1 MFAHSVFNEPPTSFA
16 EPRAVSA
23 LRSTSRIVS
32 ALVAALGGLILA
44 GWIWRLGASGSW
56 ASSHV
61 MMRPDTSLAF
71 ILAGVSLGLLSWK
84 GRGVRLAARFCA
96 LAVAV
101 IGLLSLGQD
110 LFGWNIGMD
119 QLLFGAEPEA
129 AGTAHPGRMA
139 SNTAFNFLLIGL
151 SLALLDAGGR
161 RGLRIAQLLVLLVA
175 AVSLMELVGHLFN
188 FVRFARSASLA
199 GMAISTSLTFIILCL
214 GVLFAR
220 PERGVMAFVTGS
232 SAGALMT
239 RRMLLAAVSIP
250 LALGGLALAGE
261 REGFFDGPGG
271 ISLMAVAIVIVFVT
285 LIWQSA
291 RARSQVDSERR
302 LMMEILR
309 RSEAR
314 LAKAQEMVRL
324 GYWEQDLVTDE
335 LSWSD
340 EVYRIFGLAPQTA
353 VTVETFFERVHPD
366 DVEMVKRAIGEAERK
381 RRPYHLDHH
390 IVRPNGSV
398 RVVHEEVEFICD
410 GAGRPVRLVGTV
422 QDVTGLKR
430 AEEALRESEERYR
443 AFITNSSEGIWRFE
457 GEPPLDTGLPI
468 DEQIDLLFERSRL
481 AECNDAM
488 ARMYGYERAQ
498 EIVGAR
504 LEDLLPRSNPRNIE
518 FLRAFI
524 QAGYKLSDAE
534 SYEFD
539 QAGQPKCFSNSLT
552 GIVKDG
558 KLLRAW
564 GTQRDITER
573 KQAEEELRES
583 AVRQR
588 LALEAAE
595 MGAWEF
601 DPGTGQITLSP
612 SVAELFGV
620 APGPRQVEL
629 AEWAERIHPDDF
641 ARIWEA
647 FARAI
652 RGEGD
657 YDAEYRVLQPDG
669 SARWVMS
676 RGVLA
681 SDEGGRSRRFYGV
694 TADITARKLAEQER
708 EELLARE
715 QKARADAELA
725 NRMKDEFLAT
735 VSHELRT
742 PLSSILGWAQLLRA
756 DKLDEAAAAR
766 AIEVIERSAQSQA
779 RLIEDILDVSRIIT
793 GKLKLNAQPVDIAA
807 TLRSAVEVVRPGAEA
822 KDITLSAV
830 IDFQEGV
837 VHGDPNRL
845 QQAIW
850 NLLSNAVKFTPRRGR
865 IEARLERVGSQV
877 EITVSDTGQG
887 IPEKFLPHVFERFR
901 QADGSSARQHSGLGL
916 GLAIVRHIVEMHGGA
931 VSAESAGTG
940 QGATF
945 KIRLPLAASRIQ
957 ARPPEAGRKDKA
969 PATSPS
975 LMVGRTLEGVRALVV
990 DDNADSLEVISRFLT
1005 LHRADVAT
1013 AVSADEA
1020 LATLTRY
1027 RPNVLICDIAMPGK
1041 DGYELIREVR
1051 SRESQQGGRIPA
1063 IALTAHAKAEDRDRA
1078 VAAGFQMHVSKP
1090 VEPAELVRA
1099 VASLTRPAR
1108 A

>member
-1 MFAHSVFNEPPTSFA
+1 MFAHSGFNEPPTSFA

-23 LRSTSRIVS
+23 LLSASRIAS
-32 ALVAALGGLILA
+32 ALVAVIGGLILA
-44 GWIWRLGASGSW
+44 GWIWRLGVIRSWEPDHALMKPGASF
-56 ASSHV
+56 
-61 MMRPDTSLAF
+61 AF
-71 ILAGVSLGLLSWK
+71 ILAGVSLGLLSWG

-96 LAVAV
+96 LAVAL

-110 LFGWNIGMD
+110 LFGWNIGID

-129 AGTAHPGRMA
+129 VGIARPGRMTPH
-139 SNTAFNFLLIGL
+139 SAFNFLLIGL
-151 SLALLDAGGR
+151 SLALLDTGGKL
-161 RGLRIAQLLVLLVA
+161 GLRTAQLLALLVA
-175 AVSLMELVGHLFN
+175 AISLMELAGHLFN
-188 FVRFARSASLA
+188 FVRFSRGGSLV
-199 GMAISTSLTFIILCL
+199 GMAISTSLTFIVLCL

-220 PERGVMAFVTGS
+220 PERGLMAFVTRA
-232 SAGALMT
+232 SAGGLMT

-250 LALGGLALAGE
+250 LALGVLALAGE
-261 REGFFDGPGG
+261 RAGFFDEPGA
-271 ISLMAVAIVIVFVT
+271 ISLMAVTTVIVFVT

-291 RARSQVDSERR
+291 RALGQVDAERR
-302 LMMEILR
+302 LTMATLR

-314 LAKAQEMVRL
+314 LAKAQKMASL
-324 GYWEQDLVTDE
+324 GYWERDLVTGE

-340 EVYRIFGLAPQTA
+340 EVYRIFGLEPQTA
-353 VTVETFFERVHPD
+353 VTAETFFERVHPD
-366 DVEMVKRAIGEAERK
+366 DVEMVKHAIANAERK
-381 RRPYHLDHH
+381 GRPYHLDHH
-390 IVRPNGSV
+390 IVRPSGVV
-398 RVVHEEVEFICD
+398 RIVHEEVEFVCN
-410 GAGRPVRLVGTV
+410 GEGHPVRLVGTV

-457 GEPPLDTGLPI
+457 GRPPLDTSLPVE
-468 DEQIDLLFERSRL
+468 EQIDLLFEHSYL

-488 ARMYGYERAQ
+488 ARMYGYERA
-498 EIVGAR
+498 EELVGAR
-504 LEDLLPRSNPRNIE
+504 LEDLLPRSNPLNIE

-524 QAGYKLSDAE
+524 EAGYKLSDAE

-539 QAGQPKCFSNSLT
+539 QAGRPKCFSNSLT

-558 KLLRAW
+558 KALRAW

-588 LALEAAE
+588 LALETAE

-601 DPGTGQITLSP
+601 DPGSGQITLSQR
-612 SVAELFGV
+612 VAELFGV
-620 APGPRQVEL
+620 ASGSRQVDI
-629 AEWAERIHPDDF
+629 AEWTERIHPDDF
-641 ARIWEA
+641 SRIWEA
-647 FARAI
+647 FARTV

-676 RGVLA
+676 KGVLA
-681 SDEGGRSRRFYGV
+681 SGEAGRSRRFYGV

-715 QKARADAELA
+715 QKARAEAETA

-756 DKLDEAAAAR
+756 GKLDEAAAAR

-793 GKLKLNAQPVDIAA
+793 GKLKLNAQPIDIAA
-807 TLRSAVEVVRPGAEA
+807 MLRSAIEVVRPGAEA
-822 KDITLSAV
+822 KDITLSVV

-837 VHGDPNRL
+837 VHGDANRL

-865 IEARLERVGSQV
+865 IEARLQRVGSQV
-877 EITVSDTGQG
+877 EIAVSDTGQG

-901 QADGSSARQHSGLGL
+901 QADGSTARQHGGLGL

-931 VSAESAGTG
+931 VSAASAGPE

-957 ARPPEAGRKDKA
+957 APAPGARRKDKTL
-969 PATSPS
+969 ATSPS
-975 LMVGRTLEGVRALVV
+975 FTVDRALEGVRALVV

-1013 AVSADEA
+1013 AASADEA
-1020 LATLTRY
+1020 LATLTQY
-1027 RPNVLICDIAMPGK
+1027 HPNVLICDIAMPGK

-1051 SRESQQGGRIPA
+1051 ARESQQGGRIPA

-1078 VAAGFQMHVSKP
+1078 KAAGFQLHVSKP
-1090 VEPAELVRA
+1090 VEPAELVKA
-1099 VASLTRPAR
+1099 VASLTRSAH

>member
-1 MFAHSVFNEPPTSFA
+1 MFAHSVFNDPPTSFA

-23 LRSTSRIVS
+23 LRSTSRIAS

-44 GWIWRLGASGSW
+44 DWIWRLGAIRSW
-56 ASSHV
+56 APGHV
-61 MMRPDTSLAF
+61 IMKPGASFAF
-71 ILAGVSLGLLSWK
+71 ILAGVSLGLLSGE

-96 LAVAV
+96 LAVAL
-101 IGLLSLGQD
+101 IGLLSLSQD

-119 QLLFGAEPEA
+119 QLLVGAEPGA
-129 AGTAHPGRMA
+129 VGTARPGPRRVWMA
-139 SNTAFNFLLIGL
+139 SGAAFNFLLIGL
-151 SLALLDAGGR
+151 SLALLDARGKL
-161 RGLRIAQLLVLLVA
+161 GLRTAQLLALLVA
-175 AVSLMELVGHLFN
+175 AISLMEMVGHLFN
-188 FVRFARSASLA
+188 FIRFSHSDSLV

-220 PERGVMAFVTGS
+220 PERGLMAFVTSS

-239 RRMLLAAVSIP
+239 RRMLLAAFSIP

-261 REGFFDGPGG
+261 REGFFDEPGS
-271 ISLMAVAIVIVFVT
+271 ISLMAVTTVIVFVT

-291 RARSQVDSERR
+291 RTLRQVDSERR
-302 LMMEILR
+302 LTMETLR

-314 LAKAQEMVRL
+314 LAKAQEMASL
-324 GYWEQDLVTDE
+324 GYWERDLVNDE
-335 LSWSD
+335 LNWSD
-340 EVYRIFGLAPQTA
+340 EVYRIFGLAPQTV
-353 VTVETFFERVHPD
+353 VTIETFFDRVHPD
-366 DVEMVKRAIGEAERK
+366 DVEMVKHAIASAERK
-381 RRPYHLDHH
+381 GRSYHLDHH
-390 IVRPNGSV
+390 IVRPSGVV
-398 RVVHEEVEFICD
+398 RIVHEEVEFICN
-410 GAGRPVRLVGTV
+410 GEGHPVRLVGTV

-457 GEPPLDTGLPI
+457 GRPPLDTSLPVE
-468 DEQIDLLFERSRL
+468 EQIDLLFEHCYL

-488 ARMYGYERAQ
+488 ARMYGYERAE

-504 LEDLLPRSNPRNIE
+504 LEDLLPRSNPLNIE

-524 QAGYKLSDAE
+524 EAGYKLSDAE

-539 QAGQPKCFSNSLT
+539 QAGRPKCFSNSLT

-558 KLLRAW
+558 KVLRAW

-595 MGAWEF
+595 MDAWEF
-601 DPGTGQITLSP
+601 DPGSGQITLGRRI
-612 SVAELFGV
+612 AELFGV
-620 APGPRQVEL
+620 APGARQVEF
-629 AEWAERIHPDDF
+629 AEWTERIHPDDF
-641 ARIWEA
+641 ARIREA
-647 FARAI
+647 FARAV
-652 RGEGD
+652 RGAAD

-669 SARWVMS
+669 SVRWVMS
-676 RGVLA
+676 KGVLA
-681 SDEGGRSRRFYGV
+681 SDEAGRARRFYGV
-694 TADITARKLAEQER
+694 AADITARKLAEQER

-715 QKARADAELA
+715 QKARAEAETA

-756 DKLDEAAAAR
+756 GKLDEAAAAR
-766 AIEVIERSAQSQA
+766 AMEVIERSAQSQA

-793 GKLKLNAQPVDIAA
+793 GKLKLNAQPIDIAA
-807 TLRSAVEVVRPGAEA
+807 MLRSAIEVVRPGAEA

-837 VHGDPNRL
+837 VHADANRL

-850 NLLSNAVKFTPRRGR
+850 DLLSNAVKFTPRRGR

-877 EITVSDTGQG
+877 EIAISDTGQG
-887 IPEKFLPHVFERFR
+887 IPQKFLPHVFERFR
-901 QADGSSARQHSGLGL
+901 QADGSTARQHGGLGL

-931 VSAESAGTG
+931 VSAESAGPG
-940 QGATF
+940 HGATF

-957 ARPPEAGRKDKA
+957 APAPEASRQDKT

-975 LMVGRTLEGVRALVV
+975 FTVDRTLEGVRALVV
-990 DDNADSLEVISRFLT
+990 DDNVDSLEVISRFLT

-1013 AVSADEA
+1013 AASADEA
-1020 LATLTRY
+1020 LATLARY

-1051 SRESQQGGRIPA
+1051 S
-1063 IALTAHAKAEDRDRA
+1063 
-1078 VAAGFQMHVSKP
+1078 
-1090 VEPAELVRA
+1090 
-1099 VASLTRPAR
+1099 
-1108 A
+1108 